1 MPSFG
6 REVKQWVPC
15 RRFGARKR
23 SRRSFGGSRLFSAKF
38 VSDRISPD

>member
-15 RRFGARKR
+15 RRFMARKR
-23 SRRSFGGSRLFSAKF
+23 TRRSI
-38 VSDRISPD
+38 V